1 MPSWHQRSLRKA
13 FVHAF
18 AGVAHAVRNQ
28 RNLRIH
34 LLAAALAIAASVL
47 LRLTALEWAIIL
59 IVIVLV
65 VASELI
71 NTAIE
76 SIVDLASPDF
86 HPLAKIAKDLGAAV
100 VLIFAFLAL
109 IVGCLVFGSALLRL
123 VA

>member
-1 MPSWHQRSLRKA
+1 MTDWHRPSLPKA
-13 FVHAF
+13 FGHAF
-18 AGVAHAVRNQ
+18 AGVAHAVRSQ

-34 LLAAALAIAASVL
+34 LLAAVVAIIASAL

-65 VASELI
+65 VASELL

-76 SIVDLASPDF
+76 AIVDLISPDF
-86 HPLAKIAKDLGAAV
+86 HPLAKVAKDLGAAV
-100 VLIFAFLAL
+100 VLIFALLA
-109 IVGCLVFGSALLRL
+109 VVAGCLVFGNALFRL